1 MRISGENLCITFLL
15 NTEYAAHIQT
25 ATSISRSPLFKDRS
39 RIKDK
44 FALVIVKK
52 TPKKDK
58 IIPIALLGV
67 ILSLRNIIHKI
78 VVIMGFVAPIKEE
91 FIAVVYFKAVKKK
104 IWYPNIPIIP
114 VNKNIGMSFLVNL

>member
-1 MRISGENLCITFLL
+1 MYDAF
-15 NTEYAAHIQT
+15 
-25 ATSISRSPLFKDRS
+25 
-39 RIKDK
+39 
-44 FALVIVKK
+44 VIVKK

-78 VVIMGFVAPIKEE
+78 VVIIGFVAPIKEE

-104 IWYPNIPIIP
+104 IW
-114 VNKNIGMSFLVNL
+114 

>member
-1 MRISGENLCITFLL
+1 M
-15 NTEYAAHIQT
+15 
-25 ATSISRSPLFKDRS
+25 FKDS
-39 RIKDK
+39 LLIKDK
-44 FALVIVKK
+44 FAFVIVKK

-58 IIPIALLGV
+58 IIPSALLGV

-104 IWYPNIPIIP
+104 I
-114 VNKNIGMSFLVNL
+114 